1 MKTHALQRL
10 IIFSTILFALS
21 LRACKYLYSKNIQ
34 PLIANGN
41 YGNINSIFAIIFF
54 ILSILFVIISLTGF
68 IKIIQRILITQKNII
83 VKEKQIS
90 FFLNCFW
97 TFLISLV
104 IALLLRVL
112 IWP

>member
-1 MKTHALQRL
+1 MKTNALQRL

-54 ILSILFVIISLTGF
+54 ILAVLVLISSIIGFV
-68 IKIIQRILITQKNII
+68 RII
-83 VKEKQIS
+83 VKIVKTHKETIVEER
-90 FFLNCFW
+90 FVVFLLNCFW
-97 TFLISLV
+97 TLLISL
-104 IALLLRVL
+104 IIGLFLKIL